1 MDPWTSNGPGKTC
14 IAPAQNEALD
24 LGNLVQK
31 GQDVQMVLRGRGPAK
46 NRFSG
51 LILKEFVQACS
62 LGEKYHNG
70 PKGKLPGE
78 PGDPHF

>member
-31 GQDVQMVLRGRGPAK
+31 GQDVQMVLRGRGRRK
-46 NRFSG
+46 TDF
-51 LILKEFVQACS
+51 QA
-62 LGEKYHNG
+62 
-70 PKGKLPGE
+70 
-78 PGDPHF
+78 

>member
-31 GQDVQMVLRGRGPAK
+31 GQDVQMVLRGRGQRK
-46 NRFSG
+46 TVF
-51 LILKEFVQACS
+51 LS
-62 LGEKYHNG
+62 L
-70 PKGKLPGE
+70 LRL
-78 PGDPHF
+78 DP